1 MDKGRKQKTCGEQES
16 EKENKGRTTSDLAVR
31 GVLNFRDSEGVALCG
46 IGLLQIVYH
55 GESWC
60 VVKDAESWCWVLA
73 MVLDAWTS
81 RDNLHCK
88 QRNMAPP
95 EGYYYYYYYWI

>member
-1 MDKGRKQKTCGEQES
+1 M
-16 EKENKGRTTSDLAVR
+16 
-31 GVLNFRDSEGVALCG
+31 ALCG
-46 IGLLQIVYH
+46 IGLLQIVCH

-60 VVKDAESWCWVLA
+60 VVKDAESWCWGLA

-88 QRNMAPP
+88 QR
-95 EGYYYYYYYWI
+95 ETRLLLKGIIIIIGYEQE